1 MALTVNLSSEL
12 SGWII
17 HNLDRGCLPAD
28 LVDNMISQRFEPQIA
43 RGLVD
48 AFVTARA
55 SGTAPPTSSIAID
68 LPEAGYHYE
77 APRIG
82 TSNLISTSDRDI
94 PVLLRYEK
102 PIIVLLEGV
111 LTAQEC
117 TDLIELARP
126 RLRPS
131 TVVDPQSGA
140 ETVAN
145 YRHSEGM
152 FFRPSETPFIEKLD
166 RRVAQLMNCPLENGE
181 GLQVLRYGPGGHT
194 APHFDFLIPSNP
206 TNDASIRRSGQRLS
220 TLMIYLSDVTRGGET
235 VFPEVGLSV
244 SPRRGNAVYFEY
256 ANSRQQLDARSLH
269 AGVPVIEGE
278 KWAVTKWMRTR
289 PFVSASGLQRYDD
302 R

>member
-12 SGWII
+12 RGWII
-17 HNLDRGCLPAD
+17 HNLDRGCPPAD
-28 LVDNMISQRFEPQIA
+28 LINSMISQRFEPQIA
-43 RGLVD
+43 HGLVN
-48 AFVTARA
+48 AFVSARA
-55 SGTAPPTSSIAID
+55 IGAALPTSSVAID
-68 LPEAGYHYE
+68 IPEAGYQYE
-77 APRIG
+77 TPRLATGNRIR
-82 TSNLISTSDRDI
+82 TSDREI
-94 PVLLRYEK
+94 TVLLRCEK
-102 PIIVLLEGV
+102 PVIVLLEGV
-111 LTAQEC
+111 LSEQEC
-117 TDLIELARP
+117 SELIELARP

-131 TVVDPQSGA
+131 TVVDPQTGV
-140 ETVAN
+140 EIVAN

-152 FFRPSETPFIEKLD
+152 FFRPFETPFIEKLD
-166 RRVAQLMNCPLENGE
+166 RRISELMSCPPENGE
-181 GLQVLRYGPGGHT
+181 GLQVLRYGVGGHT

-289 PFVSASGLQRYDD
+289 PFVSASETSAVR
-302 R
+302 

>member
-1 MALTVNLSSEL
+1 MAFTVNLSSEL
-12 SGWII
+12 RGWIL
-17 HNLDRGCLPAD
+17 HNLDRGCPPGD

-48 AFVTARA
+48 AFVSARNLGA
-55 SGTAPPTSSIAID
+55 APPTSSVAID
-68 LPEAGYHYE
+68 LPEAGYQYE
-77 APRIG
+77 APRIATG
-82 TSNLISTSDRDI
+82 NLIRTSDRNI
-94 PVLLRYEK
+94 RVLSRYKK

-111 LTAQEC
+111 LTDQEC
-117 TDLIELARP
+117 AELIELARP

-131 TVVDPQSGA
+131 TVVDPQTGA
-140 ETVAN
+140 NTVAN
-145 YRHSEGM
+145 YRHSDGM

-166 RRVAQLMNCPLENGE
+166 RRIAELMNSPLENGE

-235 VFPEVGLSV
+235 VFPEAGLSV

-256 ANSRQQLDARSLH
+256 ANSQQQLDARSLH
-269 AGVPVIEGE
+269 AGAPVIEGE

-289 PFVSASGLQRYDD
+289 PFVSASGTPAVR
-302 R
+302 